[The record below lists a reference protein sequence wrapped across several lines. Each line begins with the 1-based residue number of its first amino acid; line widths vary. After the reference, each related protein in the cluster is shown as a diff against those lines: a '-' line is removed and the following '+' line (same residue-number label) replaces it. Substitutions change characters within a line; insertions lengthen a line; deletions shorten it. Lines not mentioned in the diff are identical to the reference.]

1 MEETKMIVEFNNTSI
16 ECEGEE
22 FQMIKELA
30 EYYIDIP
37 PTQKNNNNREEQK
50 LKIKFG
56 VEEIDGLKCIPYIL
70 IESYLHYQTKVRLY
84 RVFFEV
90 RSRHLE
96 CDEETG
102 CVHSYYLEK
111 IMNEQETFNYIDFMK
126 TFIISKY
133 LLSNLKYCYSE
144 NDLNLSPQ
152 NKTDLIVRIFENPNV
167 KMRIDKCCVCH
178 IETYNKTKCNHTLC
192 FKCWEQINR
201 DEEGDIPCPI
211 CRKDIK
217 FID

>member
-16 ECEGEE
+16 ECENEE
-22 FQMIKELA
+22 FHMIKELA
-30 EYYIDIP
+30 EYYINIP
-37 PTQKNNNNREEQK
+37 PTQKNDNELK

-70 IESYLHYQTKVRLY
+70 IDSYLHYQTKVRLY

-90 RSRHLE
+90 RSRNLE
-96 CDEETG
+96 CDEENG
-102 CVHSYYLEK
+102 CVHSYYLER
-111 IMNEQETFNYIDFMK
+111 IMKEQETFNYMDFMK
-126 TFIISKY
+126 AFIISKY

-201 DEEGDIPCPI
+201 DEEGDLPCPI